1 MTAPLGSTTCP
12 FLGCMRKRH
21 VSPSGI
27 RYGTCLTHATELL
40 SRAFSSRQDDAQQ
53 GAGPVAASPERATAT
68 GPLLIGVLP
77 TTAAVRG

>member
-12 FLGCMRKRH
+12 FLGCGRKRH

-27 RYGTCLTHATELL
+27 RYGACLAHAMALL
-40 SRAFSSRQDDAQQ
+40 GRAFSPRQDDAQQ
-53 GAGPVAASPERATAT
+53 GAGPVAASPQRASAT